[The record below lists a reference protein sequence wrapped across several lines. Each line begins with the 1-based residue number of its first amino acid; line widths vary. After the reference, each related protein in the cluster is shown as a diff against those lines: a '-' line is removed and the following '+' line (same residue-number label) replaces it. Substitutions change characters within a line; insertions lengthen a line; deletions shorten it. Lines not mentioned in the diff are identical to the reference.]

1 MVPPL
6 KVDTA
11 IDVPLAS
18 MSAPYQEGR
27 RLTPR
32 EMVRSQVLSVLAA
45 LSTIS
50 IIVVAWSL
58 IPISRQAARWN
69 GCFEESLRWQLRDFP
84 KESIPISKLWA
95 TRYCNGGSLPMPRK

>member
-1 MVPPL
+1 MPL

-11 IDVPLAS
+11 SDVSLAS
-18 MSAPYQEGR
+18 MSAPYQEGKK
-27 RLTPR
+27 LPLR
-32 EMVRSQVLSVLAA
+32 EMVRAHAFPVLAA

-50 IIVVAWSL
+50 IIVIAWSL

-69 GCFEESLRWQLRDFP
+69 GCFEESLRWQRRDFP